1 MKREPNKYEL
11 TSRERIKYLIDT
23 KCNGSQQEFADRVEI
38 GKSSVSQ
45 YVKGSNFPS
54 NLRAGQI
61 AEAFG
66 LNPAWV
72 MGFDSP
78 MYEESSRD
86 CPTDKEWS
94 IIEKYRLLDD
104 YGVRA
109 VDAVLDIE
117 YDRCITSASRVMD
130 NVRPIRYYQKTASAG
145 PGQILFDD
153 PAIDRIDI
161 PNTNDY
167 CRVAYAVGVNGDS
180 MEPDYQDGDILL
192 IEPATDLQIGEVGIF
207 YVDGKS
213 YVKKLGDGELISL
226 NPAYDP
232 IPLDVYSRCMGR
244 VIDKL

>member
-1 MKREPNKYEL
+1 MGIGIRLEELMAQKNTNANELANKIGVRASTIYSIIKRDSN
-11 TSRERIKYLIDT
+11 RVDIDIVIKIAHALGMTAD
-23 KCNGSQQEFADRVEI
+23 EFLSEDPSANAD
-38 GKSSVSQ
+38 K
-45 YVKGSNFPS
+45 
-54 NLRAGQI
+54 
-61 AEAFG
+61 
-66 LNPAWV
+66 
-72 MGFDSP
+72 
-78 MYEESSRD
+78 

-104 YGVRA
+104 YGVRT
-109 VDAVLDIE
+109 VDAVLGIE
-117 YDRCITSASRVMD
+117 YDRCITSASRVTD

-244 VIDKL
+244 IIDKL

>member
-1 MKREPNKYEL
+1 MKKIGTVLREA
-11 TSRERIKYLIDT
+11 RERNNFEIKEVISLLEKNGIFIKKQTLYSYETNTRSMTPDT
-23 KCNGSQQEFADRVEI
+23 FLALCKIYKIKNILQEFDDVDM
-38 GKSSVSQ
+38 
-45 YVKGSNFPS
+45 ND
-54 NLRAGQI
+54 
-61 AEAFG
+61 
-66 LNPAWV
+66 
-72 MGFDSP
+72 DSI
-78 MYEESSRD
+78 
-86 CPTDKEWS
+86 PTDKEWS

-104 YGVRA
+104 YGVRT
-109 VDAVLDIE
+109 VDAVLGIE

-192 IEPATDLQIGEVGIF
+192 VEPATDLQIGEVGIF

>member
-1 MKREPNKYEL
+1 MKKIGTVLREA
-11 TSRERIKYLIDT
+11 RERNNFEIKEVISLLEKNGIFIKKQTLYSYETNTRSMTPDT
-23 KCNGSQQEFADRVEI
+23 FLALCKIYKIKNILQEFDDVDM
-38 GKSSVSQ
+38 
-45 YVKGSNFPS
+45 ND
-54 NLRAGQI
+54 
-61 AEAFG
+61 
-66 LNPAWV
+66 
-72 MGFDSP
+72 DSI
-78 MYEESSRD
+78 
-86 CPTDKEWS
+86 PTDKEWS

-104 YGVRA
+104 YGIRA
-109 VDAVLDIE
+109 VDAVLGVE

-130 NVRPIRYYQKTASAG
+130 NIRPIRYYQKTASAG

>member
-1 MKREPNKYEL
+1 MSLEIINKRKKELGL
-11 TSRERIKYLIDT
+11 TSEELSERSKVPAGTLNKILSGATKDPKIGTLKAIAKVLGLSLSDFDDTADDENKLSSSEYMIIK
-23 KCNGSQQEFADRVEI
+23 
-38 GKSSVSQ
+38 
-45 YVKGSNFPS
+45 
-54 NLRAGQI
+54 
-61 AEAFG
+61 
-66 LNPAWV
+66 
-72 MGFDSP
+72 
-78 MYEESSRD
+78 
-86 CPTDKEWS
+86 
-94 IIEKYRLLDD
+94 KYRHLDS
-104 YGVRA
+104 YGVNA
-109 VDAVLDIE
+109 VSAVLDAE
-117 YDRCITSASRVMD
+117 YDRCINSPRITD

-167 CRVAYAVGVNGDS
+167 CKVAYAVGVNGDS

>member
-1 MKREPNKYEL
+1 MTISESIKALREVYSITQAEL
-11 TSRERIKYLIDT
+11 GEIAGLSSKAIGAWESGRAEPRIGAVEKIAAYFGISKT
-23 KCNGSQQEFADRVEI
+23 KVLGWDDDCEF
-38 GKSSVSQ
+38 
-45 YVKGSNFPS
+45 
-54 NLRAGQI
+54 
-61 AEAFG
+61 
-66 LNPAWV
+66 
-72 MGFDSP
+72 
-78 MYEESSRD
+78 
-86 CPTDKEWS
+86 TDNEKDM
-94 IIEKYRLLDD
+94 IKKYRLLDD
-104 YGVRA
+104 YGVRT
-109 VDAVLDIE
+109 VDALLGIE